1 MAKEQEIVRTTIR
14 VPRELWDKAKIRAVK
29 ERVSL
34 QEMVIV
40 ALEAYLKGG
49 RA

>member
-14 VPRELWDKAKIRAVK
+14 VPQELWDKAKIRAVK
-29 ERVSL
+29 ERISL

-40 ALEAYLKGG
+40 ALAAYLKGG
-49 RA
+49 RS